1 MDIIG
6 NGQERLNNI
15 IKKIK
20 IRRVT
25 KGRSNIDGC
34 FDWAKPHVKAF
45 IEVQLKKMQST
56 KVILTLE
63 KNIL

>member
-1 MDIIG
+1 MIIIG
-6 NGQERLNNI
+6 KGQERLNNI
-15 IKKIK
+15 TEKSKR
-20 IRRVT
+20 RRVT
-25 KGRSNIDGC
+25 KGGSRIDGC
-34 FDWAKPHVKAF
+34 FDSAKPHIKTF

>member
-15 IKKIK
+15 TEKSKR
-20 IRRVT
+20 RRVT
-25 KGRSNIDGC
+25 KGRSSIDGC
-34 FDWAKPHVKAF
+34 FDWAKPHIKTF
-45 IEVQLKKMQST
+45 IEVQLKKMQYT
-56 KVILTLE
+56 KVILTLK

>member
-15 IKKIK
+15 TEKSKR
-20 IRRVT
+20 RRVT
-25 KGRSNIDGC
+25 KDRSSIDGC
-34 FDWAKPHVKAF
+34 FDCAKPHIKIL
-45 IEVQLKKMQST
+45 IEVQLKKMEYT

>member
-15 IKKIK
+15 TEKSKR
-20 IRRVT
+20 RRVT
-25 KGRSNIDGC
+25 KDRSSIDGC
-34 FDWAKPHVKAF
+34 FDCAKPHIKIF
-45 IEVQLKKMQST
+45 IEVQLKKMEYT